1 MGHTTS
7 PHFQQHLTIEF
18 IPVVVISLHLP
29 ALSVAH
35 ILFLHLPGGQGGR
48 EVKNEEK
55 ITKRIKGRD
64 RNVMSSMHPT
74 AGLHE
79 RS

>member
-7 PHFQQHLTIEF
+7 PHFQQHPTIEF

-48 EVKNEEK
+48 EVKKRSENNEENK
-55 ITKRIKGRD
+55 GERPKRDVQHASKGWF
-64 RNVMSSMHPT
+64 
-74 AGLHE
+74 A
-79 RS
+79 